1 MPTGFF
7 YTQTAIGNREDLTD
21 VLTNISPLETPF
33 ISSIGRTTAT
43 NTLHEWQTDT
53 LAAAAANA
61 AVEGAS
67 GAAASGAVSTRLTN
81 RTQIFTKIASI
92 TGTERAMNPAGRADE
107 WSYQLEKR
115 TKELA
120 RDIELQCVVS
130 TAVAAGDVTGDTGRQ
145 LEGLGLGGSGATVGV
160 ASAGFA
166 GWLTSNLSNQLTT
179 ASDAA
184 TVRKNLTETIFND
197 LLATIWTT
205 GGRPDAIHVGGYNKR
220 VISSFTSNNTRFLSI
235 APDGGIALNTDVEY
249 YRSDFGRVRII
260 LNRYV
265 PGTFAAAIET
275 QYFKLAVLRPLFRK
289 ELGTTGDRDSIEL
302 VTELTVAAYAPTSS
316 GMWMAIASAAGA
328 TS

>member
-1 MPTGFF
+1 MPTGYFF
-7 YTQTAIGNREDLTD
+7 TQSTIGNREDLTD

-130 TAVAAGDVTGDTGRQ
+130 TAQAAGDVTADTGRQ
-145 LEGLGLGGSGATVGV
+145 LEGLGLGGASNVMSGI
-160 ASAGFA
+160 A
-166 GWLTSNLSNQLTT
+166 GWLSGNMSNQLTT
-179 ASDAA
+179 ASD
-184 TVRKNLTETIFND
+184 TGIRKNMTETIFND
-197 LLATIWTT
+197 LLSTIWTT
-205 GGRPDAIHVGGYNKR
+205 GGRPDSVHVGGYNKR
-220 VISSFTSNNTRFLSI
+220 VISSFTSNNTRFLSV

-249 YRSDFGRVRII
+249 YRSDFGRVRIV

-265 PGTFAAAIET
+265 VGTYAACVET

-302 VTELTVAAYAPTSS
+302 VTELTLAAYAPTSS
-316 GMWMAIASAAGA
+316 GMWWAIASAAGA
-328 TS
+328 TT